1 MNRRKFLA
9 ASSAAGLSTAAAAE
23 SSPKNSIYTLYYY
36 YMNNT
41 GNQVQRTTAYLRD
54 TFAPAA
60 KRHGIGPVGFF
71 SPMFAERGPYILS
84 IATYPSFAAFETVRE
99 KFAADEEFRKGWDAY
114 NTIGDPAYVRME
126 VSVLRA
132 FDKFPAPEVP
142 PTDAQ
147 RAARVFEL
155 RTYENMNEKAGGKK
169 DKMFEDGEAA
179 VFKKLGMQTVF
190 FGRTIAGR
198 NMPSLSYMLG
208 YDDLAARDKMWAAF
222 GRDPEWQKLRATPGL
237 SDAEIVSN
245 ITSVLLRP
253 LPFSMIR

>member
-9 ASSAAGLSTAAAAE
+9 GSTAAGLSTAAAAE
-23 SSPKNSIYTLYYY
+23 SAPKSSLYTLYYY

-60 KRHGIGPVGFF
+60 KRHGIAPVGFF
-71 SPMFAERGPYILS
+71 SPVYGERSPFILS

-132 FDKFPAPEVP
+132 FDKFPTPEVP

-147 RAARVFEL
+147 RPARVFEL

-179 VFKKLGMQTVF
+179 VFKKVGMQTVL

-208 YDDLAARDKMWAAF
+208 YDDMAARDKTWAAF
-222 GRDPEWQKLRATPGL
+222 SKDPDWQKLRATPGL

-245 ITSVLLRP
+245 ITSVILRP
-253 LPFSMIR
+253 LPFSMIK